1 MNRAYKNILLPVGLL
16 AGTIIGAGVFAL
28 PYIFKNSGPGLGF
41 FYLALGAVIYT
52 YIHLLYA
59 DIIVRTPGTHR
70 FVGYAEIYFGRIG
83 FWFATALA
91 VLGLL
96 FGLTIYLVLSAS
108 FINLV
113 FPGLAG
119 IYRTM
124 IFWALGTAAIF
135 LNLKKLA
142 ATELAITWGMVGIIL
157 LIFFLGFGNLGSFDW
172 SWVATGVFGFLS
184 PLAPIFFSLAGFA
197 AIPSLVRY
205 FHTPGVGHNHKL
217 IRYAVLLGTMVPVF
231 VYALFVL
238 GIFGLSGTVTEDAVS
253 GIVGSVSSSV
263 IVIVGILG
271 ILSLWSSYI
280 IFGLDLNDI
289 LKYDFKLFRP
299 LRLLI
304 VILGPVALYA
314 AGFNNFI
321 ELIGFTGGLFLGLEG
336 MLIVFM
342 WHRAKSATTELK
354 PLVRFAHQGLNGAVL
369 AVFAA
374 VLIYEV
380 FEYFF

>member
-1 MNRAYKNILLPVGLL
+1 M

-28 PYIFKNSGPGLGF
+28 PYIFKTYGPGLGF
-41 FYLALGAVIYT
+41 FYLGLGAAIYA

-70 FVGYAEIYFGRIG
+70 FVGYAEIYFGRGG

-96 FGLTIYLVLSAS
+96 FGLTIYLVLSVS

-113 FPGLAG
+113 APGIGSAYKALL
-119 IYRTM
+119 
-124 IFWALGTAAIF
+124 FWALGTAAVF
-135 LNLKKLA
+135 MNLKKLA
-142 ATELAITWGMVGIIL
+142 ATELLITWAMVGIIL
-157 LIFFLGFGNLGSFDW
+157 LIFFLGFGSLGSFDW
-172 SWVATGVFGFLS
+172 SSVSAAGFGFLS

-205 FHTPGVGHNHKL
+205 FHTPGVGHNHRL
-217 IRYAVLLGTMVPVF
+217 IRYAVLLGTLIPVF

-238 GIFGLSGTVTEDAVS
+238 GIFGLSGEVTEDAVS
-253 GIVGSVSSSV
+253 GIVGSVSPFV
-263 IVIVGILG
+263 IAIVGVLG

-280 IFGLDLNDI
+280 VFGLDLNDI
-289 LKYDFKLFRP
+289 FKYDFRLFRP
-299 LRLLI
+299 IRLLA
-304 VILGPVALYA
+304 VIFGPLALYA

-321 ELIGFTGGLFLGLEG
+321 ELVGFTGGLFLGLEG
-336 MLIVFM
+336 ILIIFM
-342 WHRAKSATTELK
+342 WQKAKSAVKERE
-354 PLVRFAHQGLNGAVL
+354 PLVRFAHPALNGAVL
-369 AVFAA
+369 AAFAA

-380 FEYFF
+380 FQYFF